1 MAFAGRDGGVGHT
14 PVPSA
19 SFPFGLGPAVGALD
33 DMSDAT
39 RQGGRS
45 ATRRNPAEPGRYV
58 DLERREDRFIIYV
71 RDTRELAEALDK
83 HTRQL
88 SFPNT
93 PVTRTVYF
101 GDVARGLPPGL
112 SIKARSYERERLPGR
127 WDLAPE
133 SMFELLEIKRTVEV
147 ERASAMSKRK
157 RRSRGT
163 QSKRQKARD
172 TMVEIL
178 KLSSSI
184 LGRSTHKSKQRKPR
198 TNLRDLMRLIS
209 DPKSVRRT
217 LDKELY
223 VHLLETV
230 GPFEDFSWLPVIG
243 TEYERTHFV
252 TRDEKY
258 CDVFRATLDKRV
270 THYAFDE
277 NGSGHVGVPVGTE
290 DYSRLEVK
298 LDEERIAQTALGDW
312 LDQMIVAFRAFRI
325 PSKKYRG
332 MTLRSV
338 YRMRR
343 EGFRNELPGF
353 RVYTEFASRPVR
365 YRDHEHYVNLARYI
379 QSAKAFRLYRDA
391 PHLLEE
397 HKHYVAGSYKGL
409 LVTIDGSQLDYWRDR
424 ELLAEKP
431 IAIFREDARPVTSVP
446 LTTRHD
452 FDKATGVAKMKNR
465 EPHYI
470 RSRGFLVENRRSGR
484 VYTVGLE
491 RRIRGDAP
499 AVYFAVIEYVG
510 RARGRPRFEQAPI
523 MKDLTLLFR
532 FLRRDPLL
540 KPA

>member
-1 MAFAGRDGGVGHT
+1 
-14 PVPSA
+14 VP
-19 SFPFGLGPAVGALD
+19 GD
-33 DMSDAT
+33 T
-39 RQGGRS
+39 E
-45 ATRRNPAEPGRYV
+45 EPRRYV

-71 RDTRELAEALDK
+71 RDTRELIDTLNT

-127 WDLAPE
+127 WDLDAD
-133 SMFELLEIKRTVEV
+133 SKFELLEIKRTVAV
-147 ERASAMSKRK
+147 DRAQARSQRQ
-157 RRSRGT
+157 RRPNRAKNKQDRT
-163 QSKRQKARD
+163 QD

-184 LGRSTHKSKQRKPR
+184 LGRSTYKTKQRKPSI
-198 TNLRDLMRLIS
+198 TLTDLMRVIS

-217 LDKELY
+217 IDKELY

-252 TRDEKY
+252 TLDERY
-258 CDVFRATLDKRV
+258 EDVFRATLDTRV

-277 NGSGHVGVPVGTE
+277 NAGGHVGVPVGTE
-290 DYSRLEVK
+290 DFSRFEVK
-298 LDEERIAQTALGDW
+298 LDEACLANTELGDW
-312 LDQMIVAFRAFRI
+312 LDRTIVAFRAFRI

-338 YRMRR
+338 YQTRR
-343 EGFRNELPGF
+343 EGLRNELPGF

-379 QSAKAFRLYRDA
+379 QSSKTFRLYREE

-397 HKHYVAGSYKGL
+397 HEHYVEGTYKGL
-409 LVTIDGSQLDYWRDR
+409 SVTIIGSQLDYWRDR
-424 ELLAEKP
+424 ELIADKP
-431 IAIFREDARPVTSVP
+431 IAIYREDARPVTSVP
-446 LTTRHD
+446 LTSRQD
-452 FDKATGVAKMKNR
+452 LDKSTGIAKMKNR
-465 EPHYI
+465 ESHYI

-484 VYTVGLE
+484 VYKVALE
-491 RRIRGDAP
+491 RRIRGGSP
-499 AVYFAVIEYVG
+499 AFYFATVEYVG
-510 RARGRPRFEQAPI
+510 RARGRPRFDQAPI
-523 MKDLTLLFR
+523 MKDLAALFR
-532 FLRRDPLL
+532 FMRRDPLL
-540 KPA
+540 QPS

>member
-1 MAFAGRDGGVGHT
+1 MVTTVQNR
-14 PVPSA
+14 
-19 SFPFGLGPAVGALD
+19 
-33 DMSDAT
+33 
-39 RQGGRS
+39 RS
-45 ATRRNPAEPGRYV
+45 AARFDRAEPRRLV
-58 DLERREDRFIIYV
+58 DLERSEDRFIIYV
-71 RDTRELAEALDK
+71 RDTRELIEALDE

-88 SFPNT
+88 SFPHT

-127 WDLAPE
+127 WDLDPH
-133 SMFELLEIKRTVEV
+133 SKFELLEIKRTVEV
-147 ERASAMSKRK
+147 ERDRAPATRR

-163 QSKRQKARD
+163 KSGRQKARD

-178 KLSSSI
+178 TLSGSI
-184 LGRSTHKSKQRKPR
+184 LGRSTYKSKQRKPSI
-198 TNLRDLMRLIS
+198 TLPDLMRVIG
-209 DPKSVRRT
+209 DPTSVRRT

-252 TRDEKY
+252 TLEEQYR
-258 CDVFRATLDKRV
+258 DVFRATLDKRV

-277 NGSGHVGVPVGTE
+277 NSGGYVGVPVGTE
-290 DYSRLEVK
+290 DFSRFEVK
-298 LDEERIAQTALGDW
+298 LDHTRLAGTVLGDW

-338 YRMRR
+338 YQMRR
-343 EGFRNELPGF
+343 EGLRNELPGV
-353 RVYTEFASRPVR
+353 RVYTEFVSRPVR

-379 QSAKAFRLYRDA
+379 QSSKAFRLYHDT

-397 HKHYVAGSYKGL
+397 HEHYVEGSYKGL
-409 LVTIDGSQLDYWRDR
+409 SVTISGSQLEYWRDR
-424 ELLAEKP
+424 ELIAEKP

-446 LTTRHD
+446 LISRHD
-452 FDKATGVAKMKNR
+452 LDKAIGVAKMKDR
-465 EPHYI
+465 ESHYI
-470 RSRGFLVENRRSGR
+470 RSRGFLVEKRRSGR
-484 VYTVGLE
+484 VYEVGLE
-491 RRIRGDAP
+491 RRIRGGAP
-499 AVYFAVIEYVG
+499 AMYFAVVAYVG
-510 RARGRPRFEQAPI
+510 RARGRPRFDQTPI
-523 MKDLTLLFR
+523 IEDLTLLFR

-540 KPA
+540 KPV